1 MCLYT
6 KQTEPEVAEE
16 DIICYKFY
24 MIYNHGVL
32 FSPYQGFRAPE
43 IGVIT
48 NTELGKPYNPE
59 ESNFY
64 IHNFY
69 DFKGIDKGFHS
80 FKTLEDTKSIV
91 DGYKEHFVLVIYK
104 CIIPKGS
111 LYYSG
116 KFRKYESYCS
126 NNIKLI
132 EVCV

>member
-43 IGVIT
+43 IGVVT
-48 NTELGKPYNPE
+48 NTELGKPYKPE

-69 DFKGIDKGFHS
+69 VFIIFFDMCATSKTSILFIVLS
-80 FKTLEDTKSIV
+80 FL
-91 DGYKEHFVLVIYK
+91 
-104 CIIPKGS
+104 IIP
-111 LYYSG
+111 LNITL
-116 KFRKYESYCS
+116 CS
-126 NNIKLI
+126 SQMLI
-132 EVCV
+132 FK